1 MERQTSADLRDELDA
16 ERQLRAEEDEA
27 HRYEIDQ
34 LTAQH
39 ADALRQVVDASRGG
53 GTDAGGTWEARAR
66 ELEAQVEMIE
76 PAPRHINTHRKARSG
91 AEGLWLLDT
100 RGLDSH
106 RWLG

>member
-76 PAPRHINTHRKARSG
+76 PAPRHIGPVAIRHTRAR
-91 AEGLWLLDT
+91 LP
-100 RGLDSH
+100 
-106 RWLG
+106 

>member
-1 MERQTSADLRDELDA
+1 MESQKSADIRDELDA

-100 RGLDSH
+100 RGLDPH